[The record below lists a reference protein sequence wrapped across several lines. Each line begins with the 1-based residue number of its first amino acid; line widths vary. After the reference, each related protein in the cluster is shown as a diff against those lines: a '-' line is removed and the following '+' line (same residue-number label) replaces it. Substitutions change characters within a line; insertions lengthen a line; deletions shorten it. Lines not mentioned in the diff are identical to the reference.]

1 MATFLSK
8 NINTGYL
15 KNRLTL
21 KEQGGALIRISDMLI
36 NGFTLNEALVFQS
49 RLNRKHEDLYM
60 RMIDGIQ
67 GGKPPYEVLSE
78 CHFDNQACAQLF
90 FADKH
95 GYIAEALKESG
106 EYLLRKT
113 SERKKLFNLMQYP
126 LILLFVLVIIGILM
140 QWLLLPRFKTL
151 YSSMDFQP
159 GVGITLILH
168 LTQNISIYFT
178 SLILA
183 ISAVFIVIKTVINK
197 KTAIEKASFYSRVP
211 LIHSFYTL
219 YQTVFLSREWSFL
232 LKSGFS
238 MNEVIKI
245 MEAQN
250 FRPLLRET
258 AEEIKDLLML
268 GYSFSDAISELPYIE
283 EELKVIIAHGE
294 QNGRLDS
301 ELQYFSQICL
311 QTLEEK
317 TIKVFQIIQPIIF
330 VLIGLIVITVYMSI
344 FLPMFQMIESI

>member
-1 MATFLSK
+1 
-8 NINTGYL
+8 
-15 KNRLTL
+15 
-21 KEQGGALIRISDMLI
+21 MLN
-36 NGFTLNEALVFQS
+36 NGFTLNEALDFQS
-49 RLNRKHEDLYM
+49 RLNRKHKNLYTT
-60 RMIDGIQ
+60 MIASIQ
-67 GGKPPYEVLSE
+67 GGKPLYEVFYE
-78 CHFDNQACAQLF
+78 NNFDNQACAQLF

-95 GYIAEALKESG
+95 GYLAEALKESG

-113 SERKKLFNLMQYP
+113 TERKKLTNLMQYP
-126 LILLFVLVIIGILM
+126 LILLFVLVIIGSLM
-140 QWLLLPRFKTL
+140 QWLLLPRFKLL

-159 GVGITLILH
+159 GYGITFILH

-178 SLILA
+178 TFFIL
-183 ISAVFIVIKTVINK
+183 ISAVFIITKTMINK
-197 KTAIEKASFYSRVP
+197 KTAIEKAVFFSQLPLIRSFYK
-211 LIHSFYTL
+211 L
-219 YQTVFLSREWSFL
+219 YQTIFLSREWSFL

-258 AEEIKDLLML
+258 AKEIKDLLMI
-268 GYSFSDAISELPYIE
+268 GYSFSEAISELPFIE
-283 EELKVIIAHGE
+283 EEMKVIIAHGE

-301 ELQYFSQICL
+301 ELLYYSQICL
-311 QTLEEK
+311 QALEEK
-317 TIKVFQIIQPIIF
+317 ITKLFQMIQPVIF